1 MSVLTDASY
10 GALARTAAAALG
22 AGSPDIARAILA
34 QWQCELGAGAP
45 YPPPRNN
52 PGNIA
57 RGLARD
63 LGIPVTV
70 APGPNPQPGNPI
82 VTYPTA
88 AIGAQAYAT
97 VIARKS
103 RYRSALAAARAGDGQ
118 AFVRAIGSSG
128 WGTGTSCMLS
138 VYRGHGAPSSGGGSG
153 AVLASARAPANLAE
167 LLGHDGTFDV
177 NTGPQVIRDA
187 AAAADR
193 LVAAGIVSA
202 QWKSQ
207 MLSYLGNIGVGM
219 SHGGSPRSFSSITFG
234 SDGYAPSPV
243 SDLLDFG
250 WLPVFAINAGVVVV
264 AAYLVLSGLRD
275 MVGGPSIG
283 DAAILAA

>member
-1 MSVLTDASY
+1 MSVLTDPSY

-63 LGIPVTV
+63 LGIPFTV

-88 AIGAQAYAT
+88 AIGAQAYAAA
-97 VIARKS
+97 IARMS
-103 RYRSALAAARAGDGQ
+103 RYRSALAAARAGDGL

-128 WGTGTSCMLS
+128 WGTGTSCMLG
-138 VYRGHGAPSSGGGSG
+138 VYRGPGAPSAGGGSG
-153 AVLASARAPANLAE
+153 AVLADYNACQATLQGLGIPADPNHKLTSAEVGRILHRMSPNYPTDLFNQTVAKLT
-167 LLGHDGTFDV
+167 GMTVSSFCSQTSIDGGQ
-177 NTGPQVIRDA
+177 GP
-187 AAAADR
+187 
-193 LVAAGIVSA
+193 L
-202 QWKSQ
+202 W
-207 MLSYLGNIGVGM
+207 MLDPSNPNSVTATL
-219 SHGGSPRSFSSITFG
+219 FG
-234 SDGYAPSPV
+234 S
-243 SDLLDFG
+243 FG
-250 WLPVFAINAGVVVV
+250 WVPGFAVNAGVVAL
-264 AAYLVLSGLRD
+264 AAYLVLSGLKD
-275 MVGGPSIG
+275 ALGPLPA
-283 DAAILAA
+283 DAAIIAT